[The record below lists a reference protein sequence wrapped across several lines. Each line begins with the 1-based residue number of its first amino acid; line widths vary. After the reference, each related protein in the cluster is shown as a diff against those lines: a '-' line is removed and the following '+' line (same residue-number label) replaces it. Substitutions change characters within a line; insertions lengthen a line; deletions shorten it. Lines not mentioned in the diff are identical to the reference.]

1 MISKIVNI
9 FKVPEL
15 RNKIAFTAAL
25 LFVFRLG
32 GIVLVPGVDREVVKQ
47 FIKFSE
53 TGAGSI
59 FGLYNLFAGG
69 FFSQFS
75 IFALGIMP
83 YISASIIIQLLGSVV
98 PYFQR
103 LQKEGPEG
111 RKKITQL
118 TRYGTV
124 LIASVQAIG
133 VCVLLTSLD
142 VSDGTGVGRY
152 LVSDPNTMFYF
163 ITTVILVTG
172 TVFVMW
178 LGEQITNHGIG
189 NGISLIIMVGILAS
203 LPKVAM
209 QQVSN
214 LFSDDPN
221 LATNPFSFIISLIL
235 LISIIVFVV
244 LMSTA
249 VRKIPVSYAKRIVGR
264 KMYGGQATHLPLKI
278 LTAGVMPIIF
288 AQALVIIPTSLSSIF
303 PNTWFGMFLQRN
315 FSDFTAIP
323 YMIFLFV
330 MIVGFTYFYT
340 AVAFNPIDV
349 ADNMKKQGGFIPG
362 VRPGKSTS
370 DFIDNILSKITLPAS
385 VFLGFI
391 AVLPNVIAR
400 FSNGGIDINTA
411 SFFGGTSILI
421 LVGVALDTLQQIESQ
436 LLMRNYEG
444 FLKSGKIKGRRRY

>member
-1 MISKIVNI
+1 MISKITNI

-32 GIVLVPGVDREVVKQ
+32 GIVLVPGVDREVVKE
-47 FIKFSE
+47 FVAFSQ

-142 VSDGTGVGRY
+142 VSDGTGAGRF
-152 LVSDPNTMFYF
+152 LVSDPSMMFYF
-163 ITTVILVTG
+163 TTCIILVTG

-203 LPKVAM
+203 LPKVAI
-209 QQVSN
+209 QQISN
-214 LFSDDPN
+214 LFSDDPS
-221 LATNPFSFIISLIL
+221 LVTNPFSFIISFIL
-235 LISIIVFVV
+235 LVSIVVFVV

-288 AQALVIIPTSLSSIF
+288 AQALVIIPTSLASFF
-303 PNTWFGMFLQRN
+303 PNTGFGMFLQRN
-315 FSDFTAIP
+315 FGDFTAIP
-323 YMIFLFV
+323 YMIFLFF

-362 VRPGKSTS
+362 VRPGKSTA
-370 DFIDNILSKITLPAS
+370 DFIDNILSRITLPAS

-391 AVLPNVIAR
+391 AVLPNIIAR
-400 FSNGGIDINTA
+400 FSNGGIDISTA

-444 FLKSGKIKGRRRY
+444 FLKSGKIKGRKRY